1 MTNSEITRSF
11 KIKKRNL
18 LLLIMKIHTLN
29 QFHDFHQYKN
39 KREVLESKLEKCLS
53 MSQCFWSNNEF
64 KICLKVFFSQWETCQ
79 FSLSMSKVG
88 KRYSMLL
95 KCKYGVQVKKKTTT
109 TNNKTKMKT
118 KPKQNKKTHRKPWIT
133 LRIIIFTEWELPSL
147 LLSYI
152 RMGRHNYISYI
163 HATCDY
169 TPGTMQKL
177 IQNATV
183 EPKVTKARY
192 AIRRSSSMWDTR
204 DSQQLCPLTKCG
216 QGFLF
221 FYV

>member
-1 MTNSEITRSF
+1 MTNLEITRSF

-88 KRYSMLL
+88 KRSSMLL
-95 KCKYGVQVKKKTTT
+95 KYKYGVQVNKKKQQQTT
-109 TNNKTKMKT
+109 KQKW
-118 KPKQNKKTHRKPWIT
+118 KQNQNTTKKKPKPWIT

-152 RMGRHNYISYI
+152 RTGRHNYISYI
-163 HATCDY
+163 NATCDY
-169 TPGTMQKL
+169 TPGTTQKL

-204 DSQQLCPLTKCG
+204 DSQQLCPLTKCS